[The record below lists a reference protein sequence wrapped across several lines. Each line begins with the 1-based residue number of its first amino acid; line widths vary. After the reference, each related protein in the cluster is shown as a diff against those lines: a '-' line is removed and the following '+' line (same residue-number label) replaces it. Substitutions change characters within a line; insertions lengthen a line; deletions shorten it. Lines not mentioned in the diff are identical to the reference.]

1 MVIQQMKAK
10 AETAESLPPVSRLVG
25 RAIAAWK
32 RPDAF
37 QKTAFACLTA
47 MAVFMLLPIVFVF
60 SHAFKPINELFLYPP
75 RFWVMEPTT
84 ANFANLLLKTQSLT
98 IPFTRYLFNSVL
110 TTALTVLLTILVSSM
125 AAFAFSKRS
134 FPGSRLCFAVIIL
147 SLMFAP
153 ETVAIPRY
161 LVVAGIGVMNTYFAH
176 IVPLLAA
183 PVSVF
188 LLKQFIDQLPDELME
203 AARMDG
209 AGDWSIF
216 IRIVLPVCMP
226 AVATVAI
233 LTFQSSWNQM
243 ETSTLY
249 TQTESMKT
257 LPYFVTT
264 LTNGIANNV
273 VGQGIA
279 AAATLL
285 VFLPNLIIF
294 LAFQRKVIA
303 TMAHSGIK

>member
-1 MVIQQMKAK
+1 MAQRLSTAPGWLGKA
-10 AETAESLPPVSRLVG
+10 L
-25 RAIAAWK
+25 AAWR

-37 QKTAFACLTA
+37 QKTAFAFLGL
-47 MAVFMLLPIVFVF
+47 MAAFMLLPIVFVF
-60 SHAFKPINELFLYPP
+60 NHAFKPIHELFLYPP
-75 RFWVMEPTT
+75 RFWVMEPTGV
-84 ANFANLLLKTQSLT
+84 NFSNLLLKTQSLT

-110 TTALTVLLTILVSSM
+110 TTGLTVVLTIGVSAM
-125 AAFAFSKRS
+125 AAFAFSKRK
-134 FPGSRLCFAVIIL
+134 FPGSRLCFSIIIL

-161 LVVAGIGVMNTYFAH
+161 LVIANLGVMDSYAAH

-188 LLKQFIDQLPDELME
+188 LMKQFIDQLPDELME
-203 AARMDG
+203 AARIDG
-209 AGDWSIF
+209 AGDWVIF
-216 IRIVLPVCMP
+216 LRIVLPVCMP
-226 AVATVAI
+226 AVATVGI

-249 TQTESMKT
+249 TQSEALKT
-257 LPYFVTT
+257 LPFFIAT
-264 LTNGIANNV
+264 LTNGITNNV

-294 LAFQRKVIA
+294 LVFQRRVIA